1 LIKSK
6 INEYY
11 LFEKWRSIFKINK
24 KYYKLIA
31 KESTVKEKCKEAL
44 VCEKNLK
51 KEKSS

>member
-1 LIKSK
+1 MNSSYLKNGDLSSK
-6 INEYY
+6 
-11 LFEKWRSIFKINK
+11 LK

-31 KESTVKEKCKEAL
+31 KESTVKEKCKEAH